1 MGNSC
6 IWKSIE
12 LKGKAFLND
21 RFHIC
26 ELMLVEKEISR
37 ALPEK
42 LGLKIKTKELT
53 IGAFMLWVLVVAMG
67 IRSERT

>member
-1 MGNSC
+1 
-6 IWKSIE
+6 
-12 LKGKAFLND
+12 
-21 RFHIC
+21 
-26 ELMLVEKEISR
+26 MLVEKEISR